1 MSIGQSNVNDVI
13 GTDVYGSDGD
23 KIGQVGQVFLD
34 DVTGRP
40 EWVTVM
46 TGLFG
51 TKQSFIPVAQSQFS
65 GDELRVPYD
74 KDVVKD
80 APRVDVE
87 KGHLSREEEAELY
100 RHYGLDYFEQDS
112 DSGLPDGPDRD
123 EAGVVG
129 HDTSGPTTDEAMT
142 RSEEQLKVGTQ
153 TQETG
158 RARLRKHVVTEQQTV
173 TVPVTREEVTI
184 EREPITDANRDEAMA
199 GPDISEE
206 EHEVVLHE
214 ERPVVEKEAVPVERV
229 KLDKET
235 VTDQEQVTETVR
247 KEQIETDGVEGLD
260 PSSNSGRR

>member
-87 KGHLSREEEAELY
+87 KGHLSREEEAELH

-112 DSGLPDGPDRD
+112 DSGLPDGPD
-123 EAGVVG
+123 
-129 HDTSGPTTDEAMT
+129 
-142 RSEEQLKVGTQ
+142 
-153 TQETG
+153 
-158 RARLRKHVVTEQQTV
+158 
-173 TVPVTREEVTI
+173 
-184 EREPITDANRDEAMA
+184 RDEAMA